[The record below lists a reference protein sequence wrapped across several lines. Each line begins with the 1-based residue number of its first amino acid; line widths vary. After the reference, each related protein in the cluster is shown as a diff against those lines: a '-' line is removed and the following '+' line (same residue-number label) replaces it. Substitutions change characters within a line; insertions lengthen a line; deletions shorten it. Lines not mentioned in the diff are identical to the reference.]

1 MFPISVLLLSSWKP
15 KKILIIITSLF
26 SIPCYE
32 FHITNSLFITF
43 LHLTGLINSFD
54 TYCLFL
60 PLLSLLQEWC
70 PSVLHARGVQVWRH
84 PSAAGSLLPSV
95 PTQWW
100 EESLLLLPQAP
111 AANGRLRDRCF
122 QSPTLLQGP
131 LEMDST
137 LLSFFKSFMLVLK
150 VHL

>member
-15 KKILIIITSLF
+15 KKTLIIITSLF

-32 FHITNSLFITF
+32 FHITNSLLITF

-54 TYCLFL
+54 AYCPFL